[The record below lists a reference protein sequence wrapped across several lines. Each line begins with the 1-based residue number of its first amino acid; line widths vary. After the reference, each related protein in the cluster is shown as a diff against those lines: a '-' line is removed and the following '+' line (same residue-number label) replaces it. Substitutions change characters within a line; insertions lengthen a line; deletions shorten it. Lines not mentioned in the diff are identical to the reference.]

1 MKNIEIERKWVV
13 KRCDIPY
20 SMSKYKYKKIEQGY
34 ISKEPT
40 VRIRKADN
48 KYFVTIKKDID
59 LSFMRYEF
67 EYEIKKKDY
76 ENLKDLVISNYIVK
90 KRYYIPY
97 KKNTI
102 LIDFFKDSDLILAEV
117 EFKSKKEAENFNVP
131 QWLKREVTNN
141 KKYTNLYLSF
151 KKK

>member
-1 MKNIEIERKWVV
+1 
-13 KRCDIPY
+13 
-20 SMSKYKYKKIEQGY
+20 
-34 ISKEPT
+34 
-40 VRIRKADN
+40 
-48 KYFVTIKKDID
+48 
-59 LSFMRYEF
+59 MRYEF

-131 QWLKREVTNN
+131 HWLKKEVTNN

-151 KKK
+151 KKN